1 MLPSTVMVATG
12 SRPIRP
18 AEALGEQRMLIHGV
32 SWKDYV
38 ILREA
43 LDTPGLRMTYCEGAL
58 ELMSPS
64 RTHELWKTTIAR
76 LIELYAFLR
85 EWPLVG
91 YGSTTF
97 RREAKERGA
106 EPDECWCVGVQMRDG
121 EFPQIVL
128 EVIYTNPLIDKLTVY
143 DGFGV
148 PEVWLWREGAFELYR
163 RRESGGYDRIERSKL
178 LPELDFGLVAPLVTR
193 EDQDVALRELAALV
207 GRRDPT
213 G

>member
-1 MLPSTVMVATG
+1 MVAPG
-12 SRPIRP
+12 SESRRAA
-18 AEALGEQRMLIHGV
+18 AEAAERRLLMRDV
-32 SWKDYV
+32 SWSDYV
-38 ILREA
+38 MLREA
-43 LDTPGLRMTYCEGAL
+43 FDTPWLRMTYCEGSL
-58 ELMSPS
+58 ELMRLSGP
-64 RTHELWKTTIAR
+64 HELWKKTIAR

-148 PEVWLWREGAFELYR
+148 PEVWLWRDGAFELYR
-163 RRESGGYDRIERSKL
+163 RRESGGYDRVERSAL
-178 LPELDFGLVAPLVTR
+178 LPELDFGIVAPLVTR
-193 EDQDVALRELAALV
+193 EDQDVALRELAAVL
-207 GRRDPT
+207 GRPDPSA